1 MFNWGFVGSVGIS
14 VKVARELVGSEEQR
28 VAAVYSRN
36 FKHCEK
42 FAKKFNCKPCKSFEE
57 MLNDPEID
65 GIYIATPHY
74 YHFRYSKMALE
85 KHKPVL
91 CEKPLNLNL
100 KSSEILFDL
109 AKQNNTYFCEAMWT
123 WFNPTANQVKR
134 WIDEGRI
141 GKCAT
146 FTGDFSLPTLIFT
159 KKKRLSDNKLGGGAM
174 YDLGVYPICYAYRLF
189 GYPDEIISTGKIK
202 NNIDEK
208 NEIIFKYKSGLECKI
223 TSSLLNI
230 GNNSAVIKGDLGTIK
245 IPAMFHESRKAILNG
260 QVKEVYKDL
269 ENIKLYER
277 ELLFACR
284 EIKNGQIESVYMSA
298 KHSLDVM
305 KIMEEV
311 KKQIQLSYELEN

>member
-14 VKVARELVGSEEQR
+14 VKVASELVGSEEQR

-123 WFNPTANQVKR
+123 WFNPTANQVKK
-134 WIDEGRI
+134 WIDEGKI
-141 GKCAT
+141 GKC
-146 FTGDFSLPTLIFT
+146 DRE
-159 KKKRLSDNKLGGGAM
+159 RLRILRDV
-174 YDLGVYPICYAYRLF
+174 DLHIPPAAVL
-189 GYPDEIISTGKIK
+189 STIAPRRVDVRAKG
-202 NNIDEK
+202 EAVQH
-208 NEIIFKYKSGLECKI
+208 
-223 TSSLLNI
+223 
-230 GNNSAVIKGDLGTIK
+230 SAL
-245 IPAMFHESRKAILNG
+245 
-260 QVKEVYKDL
+260 
-269 ENIKLYER
+269 
-277 ELLFACR
+277 
-284 EIKNGQIESVYMSA
+284 
-298 KHSLDVM
+298 
-305 KIMEEV
+305 
-311 KKQIQLSYELEN
+311 KQCTVQQ